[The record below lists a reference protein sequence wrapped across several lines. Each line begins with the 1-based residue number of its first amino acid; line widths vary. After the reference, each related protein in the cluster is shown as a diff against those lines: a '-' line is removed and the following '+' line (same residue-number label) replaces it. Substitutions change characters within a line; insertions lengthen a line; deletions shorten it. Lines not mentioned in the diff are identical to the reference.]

1 MSMSINL
8 CCHKIRSF
16 HRCGASVLFLLLS
29 LWAMFSCLAVVVVK
43 FCCNQDGDPELLEMA
58 NIVKQDLDAFK
69 NNVPIIVALR
79 LPGMR
84 ERHWAQLSNDLKME
98 INLTG
103 SVTLHDVL
111 FKMELPRFMQQITTV
126 GDFASK
132 EYLIEKT
139 LEKMTS
145 SWVGVNLDLVDY
157 RDTGTQILRGLD
169 EIMQQL
175 DDNIVMTQSIAFSP
189 FKGPFEE
196 QIENWEKRLL
206 LAQEIL
212 DEWVACQRLWLY
224 LEPIFGSEDIQKQLP
239 GKRNGFLLKAGCFR

>member
-1 MSMSINL
+1 
-8 CCHKIRSF
+8 
-16 HRCGASVLFLLLS
+16 
-29 LWAMFSCLAVVVVK
+29 
-43 FCCNQDGDPELLEMA
+43 
-58 NIVKQDLDAFK
+58 
-69 NNVPIIVALR
+69 
-79 LPGMR
+79 MR
-84 ERHWAQLSNDLKME
+84 DRHWKKLSEEIKMD

-111 FKMELPRFMQQITTV
+111 YSMQLPRFMQQITTV

-189 FKGPFEE
+189 FKGPF
-196 QIENWEKRLL
+196 
-206 LAQEIL
+206 
-212 DEWVACQRLWLY
+212 
-224 LEPIFGSEDIQKQLP
+224 
-239 GKRNGFLLKAGCFR
+239 

>member
-1 MSMSINL
+1 M
-8 CCHKIRSF
+8 
-16 HRCGASVLFLLLS
+16 
-29 LWAMFSCLAVVVVK
+29 
-43 FCCNQDGDPELLEMA
+43 LEMA
-58 NIVKQDLDAFK
+58 SIVKQDLENFK

-84 ERHWAQLSNDLKME
+84 DRHWAQLSKEIQMD
-98 INLTG
+98 INLG
-103 SVTLHDVL
+103 GNVTLDNVL
-111 FKMELPRFMQQITTV
+111 NTMRLPRFMQQITTV

-139 LEKMTS
+139 LDKMTS

-175 DDNIVMTQSIAFSP
+175 DDNIVMAQSIAFSP
-189 FKGPFEE
+189 FKGPFEQ
-196 QIENWEKRLL
+196 QIETWEKKLL

-212 DEWVACQRLWLY
+212 DEWVACQRLWSY

-239 GKRNGFLLKAGCFR
+239 GVMSFDFCCYCHVRLYCTYLKELR